1 MKKSIKIIDE
11 SRGIVQ
17 VTAVDER
24 FYAIPSNDPIT
35 GLPVYEYYPSSSW
48 IAGYDYMPPGLLE
61 WAKKNGVEADQIM
74 LDAAARGSKIHHA
87 IQKVIA
93 GETLEMDTLVFNG
106 QSGKE
111 EELTIDEW
119 GVVKTFIDWN
129 NEVKPVYLLSER
141 TVISKKYRYGGTLDA
156 VCKIGDNT
164 YLIDFKTSKSVYTSH
179 IVQISS
185 YKQALIE
192 DMPKVEKI
200 EMAILQIGYLRN
212 KKGWKFNEIEDKFP
226 RFLRDYE
233 TWKEENPDSK
243 PRQIDLPIKL
253 FISNPL
259 QAPTTKE
266 EPKTPSMPTP
276 EVKTSPSQQKDGK
289 TKAVK
294 SNTKKI

>member
-1 MKKSIKIIDE
+1 
-11 SRGIVQ
+11 
-17 VTAVDER
+17 
-24 FYAIPSNDPIT
+24 
-35 GLPVYEYYPSSSW
+35 
-48 IAGYDYMPPGLLE
+48 MPPGLLE

-74 LDAAARGSKIHHA
+74 IDAAARGSKIHHA

-111 EELTIDEW
+111 EELNIDEW

-129 NEVKPVYLLSER
+129 NEVKPIYLLSER

-156 VCKIGDNT
+156 VCKIGDKT

-192 DMPKVEKI
+192 DMPKAEKVEL
-200 EMAILQIGYLRN
+200 AILQIGYLRN
-212 KKGWKFNEIEDKFP
+212 KKGWKFTEIEDKFA

-233 TWKEENPDSK
+233 TWKEENPNTK

-259 QAPTTKE
+259 QAPPAKETPPEATMSTK
-266 EPKTPSMPTP
+266 
-276 EVKTSPSQQKDGK
+276 EVKTPPTPQELPKKSI
-289 TKAVK
+289 TKV
-294 SNTKKI
+294 NQLKK